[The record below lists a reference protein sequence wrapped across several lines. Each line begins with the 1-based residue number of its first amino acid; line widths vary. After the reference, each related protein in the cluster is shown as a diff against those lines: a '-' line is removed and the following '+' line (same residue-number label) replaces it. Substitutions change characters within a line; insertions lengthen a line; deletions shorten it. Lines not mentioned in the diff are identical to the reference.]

1 MISTTH
7 TRFNAT
13 DCSKTG
19 KMGVHA
25 VFIDFR
31 KAFDLVHHKLLLNKL
46 AIMNINKPFWL
57 WIKSFLSGRVQQVN
71 LRQFIFYFN
80 VPSGR
85 PAHFNIYIDDLE
97 DSLQELLKVCPKKCT
112 GDCTE
117 HQKVSADFGSNL
129 QQSFNELNNWL
140 AALNKMAINVKNN
153 KRYVDIFQ

>member
-1 MISTTH
+1 
-7 TRFNAT
+7 
-13 DCSKTG
+13 
-19 KMGVHA
+19 
-25 VFIDFR
+25 
-31 KAFDLVHHKLLLNKL
+31 
-46 AIMNINKPFWL
+46 MNINKPFWL